1 VRGGY
6 GGGRAEEVQPSS
18 VPRVAASQIRTAFDD
33 ALVHDSG
40 CPRLRLMGLHLLDLV
55 VESVS
60 EPSVGRALLQADPPR
75 PPAARTQARGL
86 AGNWGLT
93 LSVTIHGSFILIIG
107 KDDEKEEAR
116 RCDGGCEGSGE
127 VRREVEVAE
136 VNEPLVDGAPPPDAD
151 VDLRPLRKRLTGYL
165 GYFNV

>member
-1 VRGGY
+1 
-6 GGGRAEEVQPSS
+6 
-18 VPRVAASQIRTAFDD
+18 
-33 ALVHDSG
+33 
-40 CPRLRLMGLHLLDLV
+40 MGLHLLDLV
-55 VESVS
+55 VESV
-60 EPSVGRALLQADPPR
+60 PSRRWVEHCSRQTRHDLLRRGRRLG
-75 PPAARTQARGL
+75 GL

-165 GYFNV
+165 GSYTALAARSASPSGTESP